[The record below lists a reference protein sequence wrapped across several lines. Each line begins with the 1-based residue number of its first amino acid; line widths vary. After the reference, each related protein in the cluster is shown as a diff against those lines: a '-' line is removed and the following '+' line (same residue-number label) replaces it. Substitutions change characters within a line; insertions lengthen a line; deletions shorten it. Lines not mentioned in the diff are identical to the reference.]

1 MNDDKPAEKSPLDD
15 KPDDHPFKEL
25 GRTHRK
31 MNTLEGRI
39 DLAKD
44 GETEAARLLLIDFYN
59 MATSKETI
67 PNELNE
73 YFAYCFWRILK
84 GDKPEIAL
92 NLKTGENNRPSLTY
106 RQKWKRMWLGYRVLI
121 CMGREYLSL
130 EDASAKIA
138 AESNVSPSTAE
149 KAYKT
154 YMADLLPKGWQ
165 RECREEAKPSTANK

>member
-1 MNDDKPAEKSPLDD
+1 MDDNTVSKLPIDD
-15 KPDDHPFKEL
+15 LPDDHPFIEL
-25 GRTHRK
+25 GRIHRK

-39 DLAKD
+39 ELAKN

-59 MATSKETI
+59 MAISKETI

-73 YFAYCFWRILK
+73 YFSYCFWRILK

-92 NLKTGENNRPSLTY
+92 NLNSGENRRPSSTY
-106 RQKWKRMWLGYRVLI
+106 REKRKKMQLGYEVLM

-138 AESNVSPSTAE
+138 AKSNVSQSTAE

-154 YMADLLPKGWQ
+154 YMACIMPKGWQ
-165 RECREEAKPSTANK
+165 RECRAEAKHSTAKK